1 MARALDA
8 DRARR
13 LPRIVRELGG
23 RASFGN
29 IMTEAAR
36 QGVLRRHETL
46 RRYLD
51 LLVMGGVLSVRLR
64 DVGSVKRQQLYTVKS
79 MQPKITVGLAVLGR
93 HRLNWDV
100 PENEMRRIS
109 TDFEGL
115 ARAVVFD
122 HTLMGSLEDSLV
134 HELYRDAKKNTGAVS
149 LVVAMLATRTVDL
162 PYILKRADEL
172 HAGVALRR
180 IFIRILMTIS
190 SGETE
195 VGASVFFAVRNR
207 FLNIARQYSRS
218 GFWKLVE
225 SKGVGHLGLDVVQGV
240 NEYDIVVAAGKQLG
254 VTG

>member
-1 MARALDA
+1 
-8 DRARR
+8 
-13 LPRIVRELGG
+13 
-23 RASFGN
+23 
-29 IMTEAAR
+29 
-36 QGVLRRHETL
+36 
-46 RRYLD
+46 
-51 LLVMGGVLSVRLR
+51 
-64 DVGSVKRQQLYTVKS
+64 
-79 MQPKITVGLAVLGR
+79 
-93 HRLNWDV
+93 
-100 PENEMRRIS
+100 
-109 TDFEGL
+109 
-115 ARAVVFD
+115 
-122 HTLMGSLEDSLV
+122 MGSLEDSLV

>member
-13 LPRIVRELGG
+13 LPRVVRELGRG
-23 RASFGN
+23 ASFGN
-29 IMTEAAR
+29 IMTEAASE
-36 QGVLRRHETL
+36 GVLRRHETL

-79 MQPKITVGLAVLGR
+79 IRPKITVGLAVLGR
-93 HRLNWDV
+93 HGLNWDV

-115 ARAVVFD
+115 ARAVAFD

-149 LVVAMLATRTVDL
+149 FVVTMLATRTVDL

-172 HAGVALRR
+172 HVGVAMRR
-180 IFIRILMTIS
+180 IFIRILKTTS
-190 SGETE
+190 SNETD
-195 VGASVFFAVRNR
+195 VGAAVFFAVRNR

-218 GFWKLVE
+218 GFWKLVQ
-225 SKGVGHLGLDVVQGV
+225 SKGVGQLGLGIVEGV
-240 NEYDIVVAAGKQLG
+240 NDYDIVLSAGKQLG

>member
-1 MARALDA
+1 MARALDG

-13 LPRIVRELGG
+13 LPRVVRELGG

-51 LLVMGGVLSVRLR
+51 LLVLGGVLGVRLR
-64 DVGSVKRQQLYTVKS
+64 DVGSVQRQQLYTVKS
-79 MQPKITVGLAVLGR
+79 MRPKITVGLAVLGR
-93 HRLNWDV
+93 HGLNWDV
-100 PENEMRRIS
+100 PESEMRRIS

-115 ARAVVFD
+115 TRAAAFD

-134 HELYRDAKKNTGAVS
+134 HELYSDAKKSTGAVS
-149 LVVAMLATRTVDL
+149 FVVAMLATRKVDL

-172 HAGVALRR
+172 HAGVALRQ
-180 IFIRILMTIS
+180 IFIRILKTMS
-190 SGETE
+190 SSETE

-218 GFWKLVE
+218 GFWRLVE
-225 SKGVGHLGLDVVQGV
+225 SKGVGQVGLGVVEGV
-240 NEYDIVVAAGKQLG
+240 NDYDIVVAAGKQLG

>member
-1 MARALDA
+1 MASALDA

-13 LPRIVRELGG
+13 LSRVVRELGG
-23 RASFGN
+23 RASFVN

-51 LLVMGGVLSVRLR
+51 LLVMGGVMGVRLR
-64 DVGSVKRQQLYTVKS
+64 DVGSVQRQQLYTVKS
-79 MQPKITVGLAVLGR
+79 MQPKITVGLAVLRR
-93 HRLNWDV
+93 HGLNWDV
-100 PENEMRRIS
+100 PESEMRRIS

-115 ARAVVFD
+115 ARAAAFD

-134 HELYRDAKKNTGAVS
+134 QELYRDSEKSTGAAS
-149 LVVAMLATRTVDL
+149 FVVAMLATRKVDL

-180 IFIRILMTIS
+180 IFIRILRTTS
-190 SGETE
+190 SSETE
-195 VGASVFFAVRNR
+195 VDASVFFVVRNR

-225 SKGVGHLGLDVVQGV
+225 SKGGGQVALGVVEGV
-240 NEYDIVVAAGKQLG
+240 NDYDIVMAAGKQLG
-254 VTG
+254 VMG

>member
-13 LPRIVRELGG
+13 LPRLVRELGG

-29 IMTEAAR
+29 IMTEAAL

-51 LLVMGGVLSVRLR
+51 LLVMGGVLSVRFR

-79 MQPKITVGLAVLGR
+79 MRPKITVGLEVLRR
-93 HRLNWDV
+93 HGLNWDV

-122 HTLMGSLEDSLV
+122 HILMGSVEDSLV
-134 HELYRDAKKNTGAVS
+134 HELYGDAKKNSGAVFF
-149 LVVAMLATRTVDL
+149 VVAMLATRTVDL

-180 IFIRILMTIS
+180 MFLRILTTMS

-225 SKGVGHLGLDVVQGV
+225 SKGVGHFGLDVVQGV
-240 NEYDIVVAAGKQLG
+240 NEYDIIVAAGKQLG
-254 VTG
+254 VMG